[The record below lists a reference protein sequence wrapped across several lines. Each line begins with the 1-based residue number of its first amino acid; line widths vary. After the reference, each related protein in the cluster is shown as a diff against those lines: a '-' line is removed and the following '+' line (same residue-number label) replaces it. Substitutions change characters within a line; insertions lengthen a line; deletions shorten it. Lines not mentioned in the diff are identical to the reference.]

1 MGKRHC
7 YQIVSYIDFKGN
19 HNFCGGGS
27 MAKVTV
33 SYIDFKGNHNR
44 IDCPFLR
51 CLNYKLY

>member
-33 SYIDFKGNHNR
+33 SYIDFKGNHN
-44 IDCPFLR
+44 
-51 CLNYKLY
+51 NYGKSEFVDLL